1 MLRDLS
7 RSPLRIAVVAPPW
20 FPIPPSGYGGIEA
33 MVHALVEGLTA
44 RGHEVVL
51 VGAGPHQSSAKFLQT
66 FEEAPLER
74 LGEALPEIVHA
85 LIAAEYLEGLEV
97 DVVHDH
103 SMAGPLTSGWLR
115 VPWVMT
121 AHGPVAGDLEPYYRV
136 LGRHAGL
143 VAISDGQRAKGPHL
157 PWMGR
162 VYNAVPV
169 DQYPFE
175 TEKED
180 FCLFLGRIGAEKA
193 PDLAIEAAR
202 RAGYPIVVAAK
213 CNEPPEKRY
222 FEERVRPLLGPDAE
236 WFGEATTAQ
245 KKDLLARARCL
256 VFPIQWDE
264 PFGIV
269 MVEAMAC
276 GTPVVALRGGSVPE
290 VVEDGV
296 TGFVCDDVEELPWAI
311 VKVDELEPKLC
322 RQRVADHFDV
332 ANMVDGYEAIYRSVA
347 RTPSH
352 DRWRIRSDA
361 AAASS
366 AAQDLVS

>member
-1 MLRDLS
+1 VLEDLS

-20 FPIPPSGYGGIEA
+20 FPIPPSGYGGIET
-33 MVHALVEGLTA
+33 MVHPLVEGLVA
-44 RGHEVVL
+44 RGHAVVL
-51 VGAGPHQSSAKFLQT
+51 VGAGANQSSAKFLQT
-66 FEEAPLER
+66 YEEPPLER
-74 LGEALPEIVHA
+74 LGQALPEIVHA
-85 LIAAEYLEGLEV
+85 LVAIEHLQDLEV

-103 SMAGPLTSGWLR
+103 SLAGPLTSGWLR
-115 VPWVMT
+115 APWVMT
-121 AHGPVAGDLEPYYRV
+121 AHGPVGGELDPYYRV

-157 PWMGR
+157 PWLSR

-175 TEKED
+175 TQKED
-180 FCLFLGRIGAEKA
+180 FCLFLGRISAEKA
-193 PDLAIEAAR
+193 PDLAIKAAR
-202 RAGYPIVVAAK
+202 QAGYPIVVAAK

-222 FEERVRPLLGPDAE
+222 FDEHVRPLLGPDAE
-236 WFGEATTAQ
+236 WFGEANTAQ

-290 VVEDGV
+290 VVVDGV
-296 TGFVCDDVEELPWAI
+296 TGFICDDPEELPEAI
-311 VKVDELEPKLC
+311 
-322 RQRVADHFDV
+322 QRVDQLDPKACRRRVFDCFDV
-332 ANMVDGYEAIYRSVA
+332 PDMVEAYEAIYQRMVL
-347 RTPSH
+347 RTSNC
-352 DRWRIRSDA
+352 RA
-361 AAASS
+361 G
-366 AAQDLVS
+366 LG